1 MNGLVEDPLLVAGLG
16 LAPPLNKALA
26 VSHWVQVVA
35 GE

>member
-1 MNGLVEDPLLVAGLG
+1 MNGLLEALCWWQAWGS
-16 LAPPLNKALA
+16 PPLNKALA